1 MPCRAVPSQCG
12 VGRGQSPAPPRL
24 TRANV
29 PAPPTPDGNG
39 QRSARRELTPP
50 RRLSARAQC
59 VAQGG
64 LVDGRLRPT
73 AATMAAADRVRGVG
87 APPVRGGS

>member
-1 MPCRAVPSQCG
+1 MPCRALAVR
-12 VGRGQSPAPPRL
+12 GRTRTEAPPAPPRL